1 MARLTERGSHSSS
14 QTFISL
20 PGLTRT
26 EELGSLVT
34 VEVEE
39 VEEVVEVVEVVLS
52 SQVRAGQDPILS
64 SAPCIDCRK
73 VCWLAGREAA
83 GWLAAS
89 S

>member
-14 QTFISL
+14 QDFISL
-20 PGLTRT
+20 PSLART

-39 VEEVVEVVEVVLS
+39 VEEVVEVVLS